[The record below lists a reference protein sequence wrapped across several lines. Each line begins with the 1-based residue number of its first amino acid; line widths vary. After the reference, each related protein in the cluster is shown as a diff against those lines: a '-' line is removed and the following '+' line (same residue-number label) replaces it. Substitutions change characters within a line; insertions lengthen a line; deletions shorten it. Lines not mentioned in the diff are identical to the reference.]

1 MADDRQDKKAV
12 IVEQE
17 LRREAARIFPKLAND
32 AGYLETLSGQAGLCE
47 PVYGVFNRRNDF
59 RRHLLTVEQRIVDG
73 LTRRGWLN
81 QSDKRTVLTD
91 EGLLWLRRHL
101 AGAEPFL
108 EQHQLR
114 NTSSREINGAYRPVI
129 VNDGESPLGW
139 LRRRK
144 DRNGAPLIDAQQY
157 EAGEKLR
164 AEFERGQLS
173 PDVTSH
179 WGSAASSKRMRRAA
193 PAGVAGLQD
202 TVLAARQ
209 RVIKAL
215 EAVGPELSG
224 VLLDIC
230 CHLQGLSDA
239 EKSRGWPQRSGKVI
253 LQIALSRLAR
263 HYGLIRE
270 KDGTKRGAVKIRH
283 WGADNFKPTLDEWR

>member
-1 MADDRQDKKAV
+1 MADKRSERNSV
-12 IVEQE
+12 VVEQE
-17 LRREAARIFPKLAND
+17 LRRQAARIFPKLAND
-32 AGYLETLSGQAGLCE
+32 AGYLEKLSGHPGGTAS
-47 PVYGVFNRRNDF
+47 VFGVFSRRNNF
-59 RRHLLTVEQRIVDG
+59 RRYILSVEENVVDG
-73 LTRRGWLN
+73 LKKRGWLE
-81 QSDKRTVLTD
+81 QADGRIVLAE

-114 NTSSREINGAYRPVI
+114 ETSSREINGTYRPVI
-129 VNDGESPLGW
+129 VNHGESPLGW

-144 DRNGAPLIDAQQY
+144 DRNGIPLIDAQQF
-157 EAGEKLR
+157 EAGERLR

-173 PDVTSH
+173 PDITSH
-179 WGSAASSKRMRRAA
+179 WGAAASSRRGRRAA

-202 TVLAARQ
+202 NVLAARQ

-263 HYGLIRE
+263 YYGLIR
-270 KDGTKRGAVKIRH
+270 DQNSTNSSGLKIRH
-283 WGADNFKPTLDEWR
+283 WGTENFKPTLDEWR

>member
-1 MADDRQDKKAV
+1 MADVRGDPKGAAG
-12 IVEQE
+12 EQE

-32 AGYLETLSGQAGLCE
+32 AGYLEKLGEKVGKISQLF
-47 PVYGVFNRRNDF
+47 GVFTRRNNY
-59 RRHLLTVEQRIVDG
+59 RTYVLTVEGTVVEG
-73 LTRRGWLN
+73 LTRRGWLLEA
-81 QSDKRTVLTD
+81 DGRITLAD

-101 AGAEPFL
+101 AGAEPFR

-114 NTSSREINGAYRPVI
+114 DISSREINGAYRQVI
-129 VNDGESPLGW
+129 VNVGESPLGW

-144 DRNGAPLIDAQQY
+144 DRNGTPLIDAQQF
-157 EAGEKLR
+157 EAGERLR
-164 AEFERGQLS
+164 AEFERAQLS
-173 PDVTSH
+173 PNITSH
-179 WGSAASSKRMRRAA
+179 WEAAASSRRMRRSAPSGAA
-193 PAGVAGLQD
+193 D
-202 TVLAARQ
+202 MRDDVLASRQ

-230 CHLQGLSDA
+230 CYLQGLSDA

-263 HYGLIRE
+263 HYGLIR
-270 KDGTKRGAVKIRH
+270 DRDNRNRLGAKIRH
-283 WGADNFKPTLDEWR
+283 WGTENFRPTLDEWR

>member
-1 MADDRQDKKAV
+1 MVDIRGKRSGV
-12 IVEQE
+12 VVERE
-17 LRREAARIFPKLAND
+17 LRREAARIFPKLANN
-32 AGYLETLSGQAGLCE
+32 AGYMEKLSEGSGGTAS
-47 PVYGVFNRRNDF
+47 VFGVFSRRNNY
-59 RRHLLTVEQRIVDG
+59 RRYVSTVEEKVVDG
-73 LTRRGWLN
+73 LLKRGWLN
-81 QSDKRTVLTD
+81 RAEGRIVLAD
-91 EGLLWLRRHL
+91 DGLLWLRRHL

-114 NTSSREINGAYRPVI
+114 ETSIREINGAYRPVT

-144 DRNGAPLIDAQQY
+144 DRNGTPLIDAQQF
-157 EAGEKLR
+157 EAGERLR

-173 PDVTSH
+173 PDITSH
-179 WGSAASSKRMRRAA
+179 WEAAASSRRMRRAA
-193 PAGVAGLQD
+193 PAGPAGLQD
-202 TVLAARQ
+202 NVLAARQ

-239 EKSRGWPQRSGKVI
+239 EKNRGWPQRSGKVI

-263 HYGLIRE
+263 YYGLIRD
-270 KDGTKRGAVKIRH
+270 KDNTNRGSSKIRH
-283 WGADNFKPTLDEWR
+283 WGTENFRPTLDEWR